1 MSCTIAEIYSF
12 KNYGKDT
19 LRIGVPVLNLHE
31 LSPSSWLSLSHH
43 TAHSLTHTHTHTHTH
58 TPLTRV
64 EGECIDYSTQYPWS
78 FGVLSVLMATG
89 LHPLKDYPETY
100 EGGNKVK
107 YRSHDYQAL
116 PDTEQVRTSV
126 TFGD

>member
-1 MSCTIAEIYSF
+1 MA
-12 KNYGKDT
+12 
-19 LRIGVPVLNLHE
+19 
-31 LSPSSWLSLSHH
+31 LSRSHIHVH
-43 TAHSLTHTHTHTHTH
+43 TLTHTHHHH
-58 TPLTRV
+58 ILTPLTRV

-89 LHPLKDYPETY
+89 LHPLKDYPESY

-116 PDTEQVRTSV
+116 PDAEQVHMYG
-126 TFGD
+126 TFGNSYMHVSRTLLKKLSWLLWLCRRFPQNV

>member
-1 MSCTIAEIYSF
+1 MDKAHLTNF
-12 KNYGKDT
+12 F
-19 LRIGVPVLNLHE
+19 
-31 LSPSSWLSLSHH
+31 SLK
-43 TAHSLTHTHTHTHTH
+43 HTHTHTYTPHPMHMHTH
-58 TPLTRV
+58 APLTRV

-89 LHPLKDYPETY
+89 LHPLKDYPEHY

-116 PDTEQVRTSV
+116 PDAEQVHV
-126 TFGD
+126 CLAGGHLK